1 MVLLRSLRNRYKG
14 RITEMK
20 PARIAYNNARW
31 ATKKEADMEDEKNK
45 DMNPALEQKPEEKEE
60 DAREIADEKLEKVAG
75 GTVPIIKPF

>member
-1 MVLLRSLRNRYKG
+1 
-14 RITEMK
+14 
-20 PARIAYNNARW
+20 
-31 ATKKEADMEDEKNK
+31 MEDEKNK